1 MKLND
6 SVFEVTRKKSHI
18 QVHYENPGLH
28 ENIVDNS
35 GLEIHLSP
43 VLREQDSSMLT
54 IGHDVSTLHLVPPD
68 QPSFTSVGECGSNFL
83 SIRSALKVPNL
94 EYLT

>member
-1 MKLND
+1 
-6 SVFEVTRKKSHI
+6 
-18 QVHYENPGLH
+18 VHYENPGLH

-35 GLEIHLSP
+35 GLELHLSP

-68 QPSFTSVGECGSNFL
+68 QPSFTSVGKIISLYFNIRFRFDGFSNYQF
-83 SIRSALKVPNL
+83 
-94 EYLT
+94 

>member
-1 MKLND
+1 M
-6 SVFEVTRKKSHI
+6 F

-35 GLEIHLSP
+35 GLELHLSP

-54 IGHDVSTLHLVPPD
+54 IGHDVSTLHLVPPE
-68 QPSFTSVGECGSNFL
+68 QPSFTSVGK
-83 SIRSALKVPNL
+83 I
-94 EYLT
+94 YLLIYLYFYLFDR